1 MFNRSDRQVQKKA
14 LRGLFFC
21 YELAIF
27 SLRHGFMI
35 REWLFVVL
43 AKMNWLDI
51 HQIPVQNAA
60 LDGMSLMRQVR
71 IFVHWRKRF
80 TMLARSRT
88 G

>member
-1 MFNRSDRQVQKKA
+1 
-14 LRGLFFC
+14 
-21 YELAIF
+21 
-27 SLRHGFMI
+27 MI

-43 AKMNWLDI
+43 AKMNWLNI
-51 HQIPVQNAA
+51 HQMPVQNAA